1 MKTLTQHINE
11 KLIINQRFDERLII
25 NKNYK
30 NVDDIESML
39 DNIEF
44 EHGED
49 EELVTRDDIFSM
61 MVEYIRDNNVRRFPD
76 FYSYQKTATED
87 KDVCFAVFNNRI
99 KEMDIFKKISNE
111 KYKDFIIYQR
121 GYGGYHY
128 IFKGVKRYSISMH
141 VLRNGKTW
149 NNADDVEYYEIS
161 EETFE
166 IISKLYDELFK
177 KCEH

>member
-1 MKTLTQHINE
+1 MKALTQHIVE
-11 KLIINQRFDERLII
+11 KLIINR
-25 NKNYK
+25 NYK
-30 NVDDIESML
+30 NVDDIESMF

-49 EELVTRDDIFSM
+49 VELVTRDDIFSM
-61 MVEYIRDNNVRRFPD
+61 IVEYIRDNNVRRFSD

-87 KDVCFAVFNNRI
+87 NDACLAVFNKSI
-99 KEMDIFKKISNE
+99 KEIDIFKKISNE
-111 KYKDFIIYQR
+111 KYKDFIIYKR

-149 NNADDVEYYEIS
+149 NNADNVEYYEIS

-166 IISKLYDELFK
+166 GISKLYDELFK

>member
-1 MKTLTQHINE
+1 MKALTQHIVE
-11 KLIINQRFDERLII
+11 KLII

-30 NVDDIESML
+30 NVDDIESMFN
-39 DNIEF
+39 DIKF

-49 EELVTRDDIFSM
+49 KELETSDDIFSM

-87 KDVCFAVFNNRI
+87 NDTCLAVFNKSV
-99 KEMDIFKKISNE
+99 KEIDIFKKISNE
-111 KYKDFIIYQR
+111 KYRDFIIYQR

-128 IFKGVKRYSISMH
+128 IFKGVNRYSISMH

-149 NNADDVEYYEIS
+149 NNVDNVEYYEIS

-166 IISKLYDELFK
+166 IISKLYDKLIK

>member
-1 MKTLTQHINE
+1 MKTLTQHIVE
-11 KLIINQRFDERLII
+11 KLIINR
-25 NKNYK
+25 NYK
-30 NVDDIESML
+30 NVDDIESMFN
-39 DNIEF
+39 DIEF
-44 EHGED
+44 EHGDD

-61 MVEYIRDNNVRRFPD
+61 MVDYIRDNNVRRFPD
-76 FYSYQKTATED
+76 FYPYQKTATED
-87 KDVCFAVFNNRI
+87 NDAYLAVFNKRI

>member
-1 MKTLTQHINE
+1 MKTLTQHIVE
-11 KLIINQRFDERLII
+11 KLIINR
-25 NKNYK
+25 NYK

-44 EHGED
+44 EHGDD

-61 MVEYIRDNNVRRFPD
+61 MVDYIRDNNVRSFSD

-87 KDVCFAVFNNRI
+87 NDACLAVFNKSV
-99 KEMDIFKKISNE
+99 KEIDIFKKISNE

-149 NNADDVEYYEIS
+149 NNADNVEYYEIS

-166 IISKLYDELFK
+166 GISKLYDELFK